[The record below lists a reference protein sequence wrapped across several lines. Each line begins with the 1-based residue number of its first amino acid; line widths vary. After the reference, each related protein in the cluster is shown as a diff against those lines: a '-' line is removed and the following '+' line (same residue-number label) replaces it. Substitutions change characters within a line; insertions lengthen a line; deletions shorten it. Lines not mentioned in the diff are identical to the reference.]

1 MISKTVLEHIRQIVP
16 ADDLFENEPMRDH
29 TTFRVGGEAALFVR
43 ISDQEQLLR
52 LVPFF
57 RKLEL
62 DYFILGNGSNV
73 LVGDK
78 GYPGAILHLGEGMGT
93 VTVHNDIITAGAGA
107 SLAKTA
113 QIAAEHGLAGLE
125 FATGIPGTVG
135 GGIVMN
141 AGAFAGDMAQ
151 IVEAVSIMSGNG
163 ELMELNN
170 EAMEFGYRKS
180 VVKNRSHI
188 ILSATLRLTPGD
200 KEKIKQ
206 RMAALD
212 HKRREKQPLN
222 FPSAGSTFKRPVGK
236 YAGKLIMDAGL
247 RGFEIGGAR
256 VSKKHCGFIINHKN
270 ATAADILAVIEA
282 VQEQVYNKFNVK
294 LEPEV
299 IYLGEF

>member
-1 MISKTVLEHIRQIVP
+1 MISKTVLEHIQQIVP
-16 ADDLFENEPMRDH
+16 EEDLLANEPMRGH
-29 TTFRVGGEAALFVR
+29 TTFRVGGEAELFIR
-43 ISDQEQLLR
+43 IREQEQLLR

-57 RKLEL
+57 RQLEL

-78 GYPGAILHLGEGMGT
+78 GYRGAILHIGEGLGK
-93 VTVHNDIITAGAGA
+93 VTVQNDRIIAEAGA

-113 QIAAEHGLAGLE
+113 LTAAEHGLSGLE
-125 FATGIPGTVG
+125 FATGIPGTIG

-141 AGAFAGDMAQ
+141 AGAFAGEMAH
-151 IVEAVSIMSGNG
+151 IVETVSIMSGSG
-163 ELMELNN
+163 EQMELNN

-180 VVKNRSHI
+180 VVKNRSHV
-188 ILSATLRLTPGD
+188 ILSATLRLAAGD
-200 KEKIKQ
+200 KDRIKQ

-222 FPSAGSTFKRPVGK
+222 FPSAGSTFKRPVGR

-256 VSKKHCGFIINHKN
+256 VSKKHCGFIINHHD
-270 ATAADILAVIEA
+270 ATAADILAVITE
-282 VQEQVYNKFNVK
+282 VRERVYAQFGVT

-299 IYLGEF
+299 IYLGDF